1 MTASPRMRRRIR
13 PAQHLRGGEAPV
25 RVSFEPGGSA
35 KQTFAIRG
43 HVVDLVNDAEE
54 DEEGSR

>member
-1 MTASPRMRRRIR
+1 MTASPRMPDQTQPVQR
-13 PAQHLRGGEAPV
+13 PPLQRSPV
-25 RVSFEPGGSA
+25 RVSFQSGDSA

-54 DEEGSR
+54 EEESK